1 MPCVLWYTNVIVYKL
16 LFLCFVLCD
25 IPMKW
30 FTNYYFYALR
40 FVIYQW
46 NGSQVVIFMPCVLWY
61 TNGMVYKLLFL
72 CFVFCD
78 IPMEWFASCL
88 FYALPFVIYQWK
100 WFAKYYFYALRF
112 VIYQWNGSQIIIF
125 MLCVLWCI
133 KNDLQMIIFMLFNL
147 WYTNGMVRTLYHNT
161 PSYLIHV
168 YTKNVCMI
176 SCS

>member
-88 FYALPFVIYQWK
+88 F
-100 WFAKYYFYALRF
+100 
-112 VIYQWNGSQIIIF
+112 
-125 MLCVLWCI
+125 MLCI
-133 KNDLQMIIFMLFNL
+133 L
-147 WYTNGMVRTLYHNT
+147 WYTNENGSQNIISMLYVLWYTSRMVRKLLFLCFVSCDVSKKICKWLFLCFSICDIPMEWSAHYITIPL
-161 PSYLIHV
+161 LI
-168 YTKNVCMI
+168 
-176 SCS
+176 